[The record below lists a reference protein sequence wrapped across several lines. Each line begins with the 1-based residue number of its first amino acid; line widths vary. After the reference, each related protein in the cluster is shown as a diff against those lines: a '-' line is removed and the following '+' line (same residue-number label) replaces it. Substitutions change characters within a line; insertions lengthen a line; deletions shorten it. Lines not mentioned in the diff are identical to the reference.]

1 MKKAAQ
7 SPAMLTLR
15 KITRLFALVFL
26 FLVIVGFFMSS
37 GYRVERSVLIDAP
50 RDFVY
55 ENLLSGD
62 FLSDWM
68 YIENGQ
74 VERFSNTLQE
84 GDSVAISYTGSDEQG
99 LLSVTES
106 AESVVRFNVQSRS
119 TVELVQNRM
128 ELVPDGNSTRVSWII
143 EGELKSGLL
152 SPYLA
157 LFANDIAGA
166 NFELSLQSLK
176 EQIEARY

>member
-1 MKKAAQ
+1 MKKTAQ

-37 GYRVERSVLIDAP
+37 SYRVERSVSIDAP

-62 FLSDWM
+62 LLTEWM

-74 VERFSNTLQE
+74 VARFSNTLKE

-106 AESVVRFNVQSRS
+106 TGSVVRFNVQSRS
-119 TVELVQNRM
+119 TVELVQNRI
-128 ELVPDGNSTRVSWII
+128 ELVPDGNSTKVSWII

-166 NFELSLQSLK
+166 NFEFSLQSLK
-176 EQIEARY
+176 QQIEARY